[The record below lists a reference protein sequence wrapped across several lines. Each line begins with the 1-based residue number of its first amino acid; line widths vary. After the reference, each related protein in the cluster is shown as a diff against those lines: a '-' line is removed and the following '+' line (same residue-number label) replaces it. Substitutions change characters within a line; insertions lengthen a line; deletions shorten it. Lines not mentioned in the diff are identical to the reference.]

1 MFLRVTGSVLREE
14 KSVNYED
21 KISIPLLPVVR
32 GDAAGD
38 DLTPR
43 SPPPRPSLSARLLPH
58 LHSLTGQISFL
69 SQQLLLR
76 PSNQRKR

>member
-14 KSVNYED
+14 KSANYED
-21 KISIPLLPVVR
+21 KIGVSIPLLPVVR

-43 SPPPRPSLSARLLPH
+43 PPPPRPPRSGRLLPH

-69 SQQLLLR
+69 S
-76 PSNQRKR
+76 PSAIAFTPQ